1 METRYKSANI
11 PHRGDGEPK
20 AIGNKNTNSAN
31 FLTSS
36 FKKKNFFFPLSSFRN
51 YPVKKEVCSRKHRER
66 MNINLLVNLSCWILS
81 SWGHVLFLTQR
92 RKEGG
97 SAPRAAAS
105 ASPALRAAQAAL
117 LCTKDDVIFF
127 TAGHVA
133 SVHAVTVFT
142 RVPLRCPDPPP
153 LEANGIPLAKAG
165 LHLHT
170 HACALAL
177 LGHMGDF
184 FSCRKM
190 TQAGML

>member
-1 METRYKSANI
+1 MESRRRLGI
-11 PHRGDGEPK
+11 
-20 AIGNKNTNSAN
+20 NTNSAD
-31 FLTSS
+31 FLTSTL
-36 FKKKNFFFPLSSFRN
+36 KKNFFFFPFSSFRN
-51 YPVKKEVCSRKHRER
+51 YPVKKIVRSKHRER
-66 MNINLLVNLSCWILS
+66 MNINLLVNQLLDLIIVGACFIFDAKEKGGRFGPQSCSLRQPS
-81 SWGHVLFLTQR
+81 SAR
-92 RKEGG
+92 CSR
-97 SAPRAAAS
+97 S
-105 ASPALRAAQAAL
+105 SPLH
-117 LCTKDDVIFF
+117 KGDDVIFF

-177 LGHMGDF
+177 LGHVGDF